1 MNLNYTRL
9 VLILLFA
16 NISVLSAQHSV
27 AREWNEVV
35 LFGIR
40 NDFARPTVHARNL
53 FHSSAAMYDAWAVF
67 DSIADPYF
75 LGQTVD
81 GFNCPFDGFT
91 TSEDLDA
98 AREEAISYAIL
109 RVIIHRFQDSPNSF
123 AIQNQAY
130 GQMVSLGFQPYFSG
144 TDYSTGNPAALGN
157 YIGNCIIDFGA
168 QDNSNEENAYI
179 NQFYQPVN
187 DPLVTEFP
195 GNPDMIDPN
204 RWQPLTLEVFI
215 DQSGN
220 EIPFNTPEFLS
231 PEWGQVSNFAL
242 QADDLTVYER
252 DLFDYQVYHDPGMPP
267 LYDTSATATTM
278 DEYIWGFSLVSIWSS
293 HLDFDDQTMWDISP
307 ASIGNVQSYPT
318 TIAEYPNFYNLIDG
332 GDVSPGRAM
341 NPVTGQAYQPQMVPR
356 ADYARVLAEFWAD
369 GPDSETPPGHWYTI
383 LNYVNDNPLIV
394 RQFNGQGAILD
405 SLEWDIK
412 GYFALGGA
420 MHDSAITAWGIK
432 GWYDYLRPISAIRYM
447 AGLGQSSSDTL
458 MSYHPGGIQLIPGFI
473 ELVETGDLLAG
484 TADENV
490 GKIKVFAW
498 RGHEYITDPTTQVA
512 GVDWILAESWW
523 PYQRPSF
530 VTPPFAGYVSGHSTY
545 SRAAAEVLTM
555 LTGDEYFP
563 GGMGEFSAPQNDFL
577 VFENGP
583 SVDVTLQWATYR
595 DASDQ
600 CSLSRIWGGIHPPAD
615 DIPGRLMGI
624 EIGVDA
630 FNLAEDYFYRDLD
643 QDGYYNYADCDDND
657 ATIYPGA
664 PELCDGKDNDC
675 NNQIDDGLTI
685 YTYYLDADNDGYG
698 NVNISA
704 DTCQAFPLTGYV
716 ANDWD
721 CNDQDSLINPG
732 VLEICDGIDNDCDLM
747 VDDSLTL
754 FTYYLDGDS
763 DGFGDI
769 NFSKDTCQN
778 TPITGYVVNSWDCND
793 QDSLINPAA
802 LEICDELDNDCD
814 QMINDSLPIFTYFL
828 DADNDGFGDANMMV
842 DTCQDTPIV
851 GYVDND
857 LDCNDNNDAIN
868 PDATETCDGID
879 NNCNDEIDDG
889 LDLYTYYLDEDEDSY
904 GTTDSFIVT
913 CWETPIVG
921 FVIDSTDCDDA
932 NFAINPAA
940 TEVINNDIDEDC
952 DGEDLMVG
960 VIDLEEMNQINVY
973 PNPVLDQLSIEA
985 DDNDDRYLSIL
996 SSEGKVL
1003 REGMLLKFQEKRANV
1018 AFDEF
1023 PQGVYFLLFR
1033 DIDQQLVATKRIVK
1047 M

>member
-1 MNLNYTRL
+1 MNLNYIRL
-9 VLILLFA
+9 ALILLFA
-16 NISVLSAQHSV
+16 NISILSAQHSV
-27 AREWNEVV
+27 ARDWNEVV
-35 LFGIR
+35 LFAIR

-53 FHSSAAMYDAWAVF
+53 FHTSAAMYDSWAVF
-67 DSIADPYF
+67 DSIAEPYF

-91 TSEDLDA
+91 TNDDLDA
-98 AREEAISYAIL
+98 ARQEAISYAIL
-109 RVIIHRFQDSPNSF
+109 RVIIHRFNGSPNYF
-123 AIQNQAY
+123 DIQNEAY
-130 GQMVSLGFQPYFSG
+130 GHMVSLGYQPFFSG

-168 QDNSNEENAYI
+168 QDNSNEANDYA
-179 NQFYQPVN
+179 NQYYEPVN
-187 DPLVTEFP
+187 DPLITDSL
-195 GNPDMIDPN
+195 GNPGLLDPN
-204 RWQPLTLEVFI
+204 RWQQLTLEISI

-220 EIPFNTPEFLS
+220 QTDDTPEFLS

-242 QADDLTVYER
+242 QPEDLTIYQR
-252 DLFDYQVYHDPGMPP
+252 DSFDYHVYHDPGMPP
-267 LYDTSATATTM
+267 LHDTSAMATSM
-278 DEYIWGFSLVSIWSS
+278 EEYIWGFSLVSVWSS
-293 HLDFDDQTMWDISP
+293 HLDFEDQVMWDISP
-307 ASIGNVQSYPT
+307 ASIGNVQSYPDNFSD
-318 TIAEYPNFYNLIDG
+318 YPSFYDLVDG
-332 GDVSPGRAM
+332 GDTGIGRSI

-383 LNYVNDNPLIV
+383 LNYVNENPLLV
-394 RQFNGQGAILD
+394 RQFNGQGPILD

-420 MHDSAITAWGIK
+420 MHDAAITAWGIK

-447 AGLGQSSSDTL
+447 AGLGQSSDPAL
-458 MSYHPGGIQLIPGFI
+458 MSYHPGGIQLIPDFI
-473 ELVETGDLLAG
+473 ELIETGDPLAG

-523 PYQRPSF
+523 PYQRPTF

-624 EIGVDA
+624 EIGTDA
-630 FNLAEDYFYRDLD
+630 FNLAEDYFYNDLD
-643 QDGYYNYADCDDND
+643 QDGFYSYADCDDND
-657 ATIYPGA
+657 STIYPGA

-675 NNQIDDGLTI
+675 NNEIDEGLTI
-685 YTYYLDADNDGYG
+685 YTYYIDLDDDGYG
-698 NVNISA
+698 DANVFM
-704 DTCQAFPLTGYV
+704 DTCQSFPITGFV

-721 CNDQDSLINPG
+721 CNDLDALINPS
-732 VLEICDGIDNDCDLM
+732 VMEMCDGIDNDCDLM
-747 VDDSLTL
+747 IDDSLTL
-754 FTYYLDGDS
+754 FTYYLDNDN
-763 DGFGDI
+763 DGFGDV
-769 NFSKDTCQN
+769 NVSKDTCQN

-793 QDSLINPAA
+793 QDSLVNPLAI
-802 LEICDELDNDCD
+802 EICDDIDNDCD
-814 QMINDSLPIFTYFL
+814 QLINDSLTVYTYYL
-828 DADNDGFGDANMMV
+828 DGDNDGYGNPDMMI
-842 DTCQDTPIV
+842 DTCQDTPIT
-851 GYVDND
+851 GYVEND
-857 LDCNDNNDAIN
+857 LDCNDSNDAIN
-868 PDATETCDGID
+868 PDAEEICDGVD
-879 NNCNDEIDDG
+879 NNCNEEVDDG
-889 LDLYTYYLDEDEDSY
+889 LELYTYYLDQDEDTY
-904 GTTDSFIVT
+904 GTPDSFIVT
-913 CWETPIVG
+913 CWDTPIVG
-921 FVIDSTDCDDA
+921 FVVDSTDCDD
-932 NFAINPAA
+932 NDVAINPAA
-940 TEVINNDIDEDC
+940 EEIINNDIDEDC

-960 VIDLEEMNQINVY
+960 VLDAGTLSQINIY
-973 PNPVLDQLSIEA
+973 PNPVLDQLSIEV
-985 DDNDDRYLSIL
+985 
-996 SSEGKVL
+996 EGKEDLYLTIMSV
-1003 REGMLLKFQEKRANV
+1003 EGKIVKEEILLTFQQKKAIVE
-1018 AFDEF
+1018 FGQF
-1023 PQGVYFLLFR
+1023 PQGVYFFLFR
-1033 DIDQQLVATKRIVK
+1033 NVEQQLLGTKHVVK